1 MIKEE
6 ENLRRVERS
15 DRPLGGGRRE
25 ADPRAERRA
34 SGAQMI
40 KEEEN
45 LRRVGAKRQ
54 K

>member
-1 MIKEE
+1 MERQQYVKA
-6 ENLRRVERS
+6 LRRETEES
-15 DRPLGGGRRE
+15 D
-25 ADPRAERRA
+25 RAERRA
-34 SGAQMI
+34 SGAQRI